1 MKSLADRIE
10 EYIRFLV
17 ERSET
22 KTLELQRTE
31 LAETFNCVPS
41 QITYVLATR
50 FTPAEGFVT
59 ESRRGGK
66 GYVRIRQIQTPGVAG
81 ALQCSQSEAWARL
94 ETMIRQGL
102 LNEREAAL
110 IRVLVSDESLAAGGN
125 QADAIRGRML
135 DVLGQWLN
143 KEARDTR
150 RQKGV

>member
-50 FTPAEGFVT
+50 FTPAEGFVI

-66 GYVRIRQIQTPGVAG
+66 GYVRIRQMQAPGLAGNVQYSEREACDWLEVA
-81 ALQCSQSEAWARL
+81 A
-94 ETMIRQGL
+94 RQGL
-102 LNEREAAL
+102 LNEREVAIIRILVNDEAL
-110 IRVLVSDESLAAGGN
+110 APAGK
-125 QADAIRGRML
+125 QADAIRAKML
-135 DVLGQWLN
+135 EALARWL
-143 KEARDTR
+143 KEEAHMV
-150 RQKGV
+150 KGKEGV